1 MDALA
6 EKLDRR
12 FRDWKP
18 EIAARMRQN
27 IEELIDLADQ
37 ETLDVIRSRAVEQE
51 VLDILDDVPAR

>member
-37 ETLDVIRSRAVEQE
+37 ETLDVIRSRTVEQE